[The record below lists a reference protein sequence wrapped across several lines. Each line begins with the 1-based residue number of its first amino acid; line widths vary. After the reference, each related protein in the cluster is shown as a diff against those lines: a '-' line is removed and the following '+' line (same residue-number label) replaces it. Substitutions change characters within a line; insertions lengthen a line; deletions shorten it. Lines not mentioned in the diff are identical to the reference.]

1 MAGLQMILSVIVP
14 AFNEAS
20 TIATVLRRVD
30 DVDLDLEII
39 VVDDGST
46 DGTLDQIEAAG
57 VGSVR
62 VLRHD
67 INRGKGAAVRTA
79 LAQATGNV
87 VVIQDGDME
96 YDPQDFVRLYEPI
109 ASGETRVVYGFR
121 DFSSQTALLRA
132 GNRVVTFLT
141 NILYGVAIR
150 DMETCYKMWQRGV
163 LEDVELSSSRFDIE
177 VELTAAFVAAGEHI
191 VQLPINYQ
199 ARQAKKLRWWIDG
212 PVAILRLVQYRFF
225 R

>member
-1 MAGLQMILSVIVP
+1 MILTVIVP

-20 TIATVLRRVD
+20 TIAAVLRRVNG
-30 DVDLDLEII
+30 VDLDMEII

-46 DGTLDQIEAAG
+46 DGTLDQVEAAG
-57 VGSVR
+57 VRSVR

-67 INRGKGAAVRTA
+67 VNRGKGAAVRTG
-79 LAQATGNV
+79 LAQATGDV
-87 VVIQDGDME
+87 IVIQDGDME

-109 ASGETRVVYGFR
+109 ASGATRVVYGFR
-121 DFSSQTALLRA
+121 EFSSQTGLLRA
-132 GNRVVTFLT
+132 GNRFVTFLT
-141 NILYGVAIR
+141 NILYGIAIR
-150 DMETCYKMWQRGV
+150 DMETCYKMWQRRV
-163 LEDVELSSSRFDIE
+163 LEDVQLSASGFDIE
-177 VELTAAFVAAGEHI
+177 VELTAAFVAAGERI

-199 ARQAKKLRWWIDG
+199 ARQAKKLRWWLDG

>member
-1 MAGLQMILSVIVP
+1 MLTVIVP

-20 TIATVLRRVD
+20 TIAAVLRRVD
-30 DVDLDLEII
+30 GVDLDMEII

-46 DGTLDQIEAAG
+46 DGTLDQVEAAG

-67 INRGKGAAVRTA
+67 VNQGKGAAVRTG
-79 LAQATGNV
+79 LAQATGDV
-87 VVIQDGDME
+87 IVIQDGDME
-96 YDPQDFVRLYEPI
+96 YDPLDFVRLYEPI

-121 DFSSQTALLRA
+121 EFSSQTGLLRA
-132 GNRVVTFLT
+132 GNRFVTFLT
-141 NILYGVAIR
+141 NILYGIAIR
-150 DMETCYKMWQRGV
+150 DMETCYKMWQRRV
-163 LEDVELSSSRFDIE
+163 LEDVELSASGFDIE
-177 VELTAAFVAAGEHI
+177 VELTAAFVAAGERI

-199 ARQAKKLRWWIDG
+199 ARQAKKLRWWLDG